1 MATAANVFLYVRII
15 ALDRFD
21 PVATEESMSIKR
33 TATGVIGAFVLFVV
47 AVVEFSLAG
56 ATGRQGF
63 VFIPFVASFAG

>member
-1 MATAANVFLYVRII
+1 MATAANVFLYSRTVM
-15 ALDRFD
+15 LDRFD

-33 TATGVIGAFVLFVV
+33 TTTGVVGAFVLLVL

-56 ATGRQGF
+56 AAGRQGF